1 MARPT
6 GPKHFIVRHDL
17 KSLMAL
23 LGYIWNWEDAQD
35 HLPRG
40 YNRVE
45 VRDRWISFAYTTS
58 DRQERQLRQVTGFYE
73 CDEKASHQNIPR
85 QGLLAADGHEQAWLI
100 KGIPYREQPPGPVGV
115 RPINEMLGRFTRDTI
130 VDISEHE
137 FERIRLE
144 TLTNWLDPEKIPL
157 WGREPENEQEV
168 LAAVVYAHKLLGI
181 DKMVRLRTA
190 FPDLLVQFE
199 GCSDMVHLE
208 LEVYSGG
215 FFSHGHH
222 KHVSNHRFV
231 EDNKPVAVLC
241 WIDNKTEVKN
251 HVPVYELRSL
261 LRENRKI
268 VWTCPPER
276 GKRNTFDIDRIGKVD

>member
-1 MARPT
+1 MNLCLILCFSCRDSGDLYLLDNGSGVCDPYCRKQCADDLGFLSRKEGLTINMARPT

-23 LGYIWNWEDAQD
+23 LGLHWNWEDVQD

-144 TLTNWLDPEKIPL
+144 TLTNWLDPE
-157 WGREPENEQEV
+157 
-168 LAAVVYAHKLLGI
+168 
-181 DKMVRLRTA
+181 
-190 FPDLLVQFE
+190 
-199 GCSDMVHLE
+199 
-208 LEVYSGG
+208 
-215 FFSHGHH
+215 
-222 KHVSNHRFV
+222 
-231 EDNKPVAVLC
+231 
-241 WIDNKTEVKN
+241 
-251 HVPVYELRSL
+251 RSL
-261 LRENRKI
+261 LGTRA
-268 VWTCPPER
+268 
-276 GKRNTFDIDRIGKVD
+276 